1 MMESEYDLVTSLIDE
16 ILNTG
21 NKMMGSKATTAN
33 GNASNTHQLIIKTAI
48 DKTRLGFVASENGF
62 TKTNTKNN
70 RTPVIKAS
78 SFLLYSNHFF
88 N

>member
-1 MMESEYDLVTSLIDE
+1 MESEYDLVTSLIDE

-21 NKMMGSKATTAN
+21 NKMIGNKATTAN
-33 GNASNTHQLIIKTAI
+33 GNASNTHQLIINTAI
-48 DKTRLGFVASENGF
+48 DKTRLGFVASEKGF
-62 TKTNTKNN
+62 TITNTKNN
-70 RTPVIKAS
+70 RTPVIKAI